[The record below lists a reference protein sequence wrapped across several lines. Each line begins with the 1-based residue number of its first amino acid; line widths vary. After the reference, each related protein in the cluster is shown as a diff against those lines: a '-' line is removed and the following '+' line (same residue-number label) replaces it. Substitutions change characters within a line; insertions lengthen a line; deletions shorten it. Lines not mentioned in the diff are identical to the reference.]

1 VKLGV
6 CVEVTVH
13 DGVCVEVPVSDPD
26 DPGECVRVAVPE
38 KVERELRDAVSVEL
52 RLGLATRV
60 LVSEP
65 DPERVALRD
74 AVSVELRLGL
84 ATLVRVPE
92 PDPDR
97 VEETD
102 NPRVRVGVTTADR
115 DRVPVV
121 VEVQLELAG
130 AWRVWVLV
138 GLRPATG
145 LGEICGWTG
154 VAIANKVINNVNNRI
169 CYIWENKA

>member
-1 VKLGV
+1 MKLGV

-38 KVERELRDAVSVEL
+38 KVERE
-52 RLGLATRV
+52 
-60 LVSEP
+60 
-65 DPERVALRD
+65 LRD